1 MLVRACIKG
10 GSEIIAAV
18 RACTCRTYLSVSDR
32 RAAGDI
38 VPRRCRGLRGIQGL
52 GVPPTDHP
60 KQSATHRGLQAE
72 LMRQVERQTLTSQ
85 CVISRRRRRQ
95 GAGLRR
101 LTRSGR
107 GRGSHCRG
115 RFYQQNVSRYF
126 HPVAIRLENTAVCV
140 IHTIVIRRFSGLL
153 CSSFLFE
160 ARAFTF

>member
-1 MLVRACIKG
+1 MKSV
-10 GSEIIAAV
+10 SEIRAAV
-18 RACTCRTYLSVSDR
+18 RACTCKTYLSVSDR

-85 CVISRRRRRQ
+85 GVISRRRRRQ

-101 LTRSGR
+101 PRAENAGFRTKPGE
-107 GRGSHCRG
+107 GHPF
-115 RFYQQNVSRYF
+115 RFWQIQQ
-126 HPVAIRLENTAVCV
+126 RLQQTAEDEVV
-140 IHTIVIRRFSGLL
+140 I
-153 CSSFLFE
+153 FLPIGFGK
-160 ARAFTF
+160 